1 MTRARAWLL
10 ASGPLILAACHG
22 GQHPLDP
29 ASPQSRAI
37 ANLFWVMLAIAA
49 AVYVVVLA
57 LFGYASLHGRRTR
70 PDPERPTVIP
80 THSDRT
86 LARWVGGG
94 VAITVLILVAVL
106 IAELGVSR
114 VLSANPAR
122 MMTIDVIGRQWWWE
136 ITYADADP
144 SKVAKTANEIHVPVG
159 VPVQLRLASRDVI
172 HSLWIPNLRGKKDLV
187 PGYVTNTWFV
197 ADTPGVYRGQCAE
210 FCGHQHA
217 KMALYVVAEPRDAF
231 DRWLEAQR
239 QPALPPQDS
248 LAKVGRQVFM
258 SGACSNCHAI
268 GGEPAYGTVGPD
280 LTHLASRRSIAAGVL
295 PNTRGHRAGWIV
307 DPQSI
312 KPGARMPSNQLGA
325 NQLQALLAY
334 LETLK

>member
-1 MTRARAWLL
+1 MTQARPWLL
-10 ASGPLILAACHG
+10 AGLALGVAACHG
-22 GQHPLDP
+22 GQHTLDP

-37 ANLFWVMLAIAA
+37 SNLFWGMVAVAA
-49 AVYVVVLA
+49 LVYVVVLA
-57 LFGYASLHGRRTR
+57 TFAYAALHRRR
-70 PDPERPTVIP
+70 ALPDPERPTVIP
-80 THSDRT
+80 THPERT

-94 VAITVLILVAVL
+94 AAVTVLILVGVL
-106 IAELGVSR
+106 VSELTVSR

-122 MMTIDVIGRQWWWE
+122 MMTIDVVGRQWWWE
-136 ITYADADP
+136 VVYADADP
-144 SKVAKTANEIHVPVG
+144 SKVARTANEIHVPVG
-159 VPVQLRLASRDVI
+159 VPVQVRLTSRDVI
-172 HSLWIPNLRGKKDLV
+172 HSLWVPNLRGKKDLV

-217 KMALYVVAEPRDAF
+217 KMALYVIAEPRQAF

-248 LAKVGRQVFM
+248 LATVGRQIFM
-258 SGACSNCHAI
+258 SGPCSSCHAI
-268 GGEPAYGTVGPD
+268 GGEPAYATVGPD

-307 DPQSI
+307 DPQSV
-312 KPGARMPSNQLGA
+312 KPGAHMPSNQLGA
-325 NQLQALLAY
+325 DQLQALLAY